1 MAFHIFFRASAE
13 KIFTG
18 LSQKLQ
24 QKITEALFGLAN
36 KPFAHYRNTKKL
48 SGFGSGYR
56 VRIGRWRI
64 IYHLN
69 DPDKEIEIIDI
80 FLKKGKDDY
89 RRRL

>member
-1 MAFHIFFRASAE
+1 MFRVFFKASAE
-13 KIFTG
+13 KIFSS
-18 LSQKLQ
+18 LSLQ
-24 QKITEALFGLAN
+24 LQEKITGAIFRVAN
-36 KPFAHYRNTKKL
+36 NPFVNHRNLKKL

-56 VRIGRWRI
+56 MRIGRWRI

-69 DPDKEIEIIDI
+69 DLDKEIEILDI